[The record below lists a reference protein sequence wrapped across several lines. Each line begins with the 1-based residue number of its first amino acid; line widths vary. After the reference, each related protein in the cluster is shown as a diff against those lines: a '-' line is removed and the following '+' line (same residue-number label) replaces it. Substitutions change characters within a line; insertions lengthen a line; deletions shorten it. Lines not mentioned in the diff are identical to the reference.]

1 MLIVTGMLC
10 VPPADLPRFVAEI
23 GRLSTV
29 TRQRDG
35 NLSYDTAV
43 LDAASGRLLVAERWR
58 DEAVLA
64 SHLRADD
71 TMAFVARWQGR
82 ISGDIR
88 KFDACN
94 ERSLTET

>member
-43 LDAASGRLLVAERWR
+43 LDAASDGVRRQLAGPDIGRHPQV
-58 DEAVLA
+58 
-64 SHLRADD
+64 
-71 TMAFVARWQGR
+71 
-82 ISGDIR
+82 
-88 KFDACN
+88 
-94 ERSLTET
+94 